1 MNSFFKTFLASLL
14 AIIVSSGAIFLLFF
28 MIIVMSLGS
37 VMEIETSSESIKP
50 NTILKMDFSVPIVE
64 SMSDNPVNYFDVMS
78 MEFRPNITSYDVIK
92 AIRVAASDPNISA
105 IYLDMT
111 SEPMVDL
118 ANMDDIRF
126 ALSYFKN
133 SGKKIYSYADVYS
146 QKSYYLSSI
155 ADSIYLCPVGDM
167 QWMGLGSVNTF
178 FKGAL
183 DKVGVNVEVF
193 KYGKYKSAV
202 EPFIV
207 SKMSDESR
215 LQSER
220 MLNNI
225 WGHYLSVIS
234 ESRGIEVAKLQKY
247 ASNLSLNGAEDALK
261 LGFVDRLVYNSEIK
275 SDANVMSFNKYVESN
290 RFNDLITG
298 TGSKKNQVEVIY
310 ADGQII
316 SGKSTLGVIGDKSL
330 VRKIN
335 AAAKNEN
342 VKAIVLRV
350 NSPGGSALASDV
362 IDRAVRG
369 AKMKKPI
376 VVSMGSMAASG
387 GYYISA
393 NADAIVASPYT
404 LTGSI
409 GVFGLTFNAGDAV
422 TKYTG
427 MTFDAVKT
435 NSYADM
441 GSPYRRM
448 TDVERAHFQRGVNRV
463 YETFVNCVSNGRKMS
478 FEAVDSIAQ
487 GRVWTTADAVKI
499 GLVDYSGGLME
510 SVALAAEKADISD
523 NYIVKTP
530 MFKNDFMTTFLSAI
544 TGETVMI
551 LAQKL
556 VAGNMPF
563 TSFLAKELASLELLM
578 KGDKIQAITPF
589 YFNF

>member
-28 MIIVMSLGS
+28 MIMAVSLGS
-37 VMEIETSSESIKP
+37 MMKIETVSETVKP

-64 SMSDNPVNYFDVMS
+64 SMSDNPVNYFDVMA
-78 MEFRPNITSYDVIK
+78 MEFRPNITSFDVIK
-92 AIRVAASDPNISA
+92 SIRVAAADPNITA

-111 SEPMVDL
+111 SEPMIDL
-118 ANMDDIRF
+118 ANMDDILF

-207 SKMSDESR
+207 SQMSDESR
-215 LQSER
+215 LQSQR
-220 MLNNI
+220 MLDNI

-234 ESRGIEVAKLQKY
+234 KNRGLEVDKLQEY

-275 SDANVMSFNKYVESN
+275 SDANVMSFNKYVENN

-298 TGSKKNQVEVIY
+298 AGSKKNQVAVIY

-316 SGKSTLGVIGDKSL
+316 SGKSTMGVIGDKSL
-330 VRKIN
+330 VKKIN
-335 AAAKNEN
+335 SAANDEN

-362 IDRAVRG
+362 IDRAVRE

-376 VVSMGSMAASG
+376 LVSMGSMAASG

-427 MTFDAVKT
+427 VTFDAVKT
-435 NSYADM
+435 NPYADM
-441 GSPYRRM
+441 GSPYRKM
-448 TDVERAHFQRGVNRV
+448 TDVERTHFQSGVNRV
-463 YETFVNCVSNGRKMS
+463 YENFVNCVSGGRNMS
-478 FEAVDSIAQ
+478 FESVDSIAQ
-487 GRVWTTADAVKI
+487 GRVWTTADAIKI
-499 GLVDYSGGLME
+499 GLVDHEGGLLE
-510 SVALAAEKADISD
+510 TVALAAEKADIYD
-523 NYIVKTP
+523 DYVVKTP
-530 MFKNDFMTTFLSAI
+530 TFKNDFMTTFLSAI
-544 TGETVMI
+544 TGESVMI
-551 LAQKL
+551 IAQKL
-556 VAGNMPF
+556 VSSKMPL
-563 TSFLAKELASLELLM
+563 TNLLAKELASLELLM